1 MATFRVRIELPDR
14 PGALGAVASRIGA
27 VRGDVVSVEI
37 LGRGGGVAV
46 DEFVVELDDADH
58 LPLLLVEI
66 AEVDGVAVQTVQ
78 PVSATLT
85 DQRVDAYHT
94 AAALLGER
102 TPSGVLAALAART
115 RDELDAAWAA
125 IVDGE
130 NHMVIAAAG
139 TPPAPPWLDRA
150 ARQGEEG
157 RGAADDLAWVHLP
170 AWDLTL
176 MVGRPTWPFG
186 ARDRGRLAALAHLA
200 DARWEDL
207 RERDARVSHPS
218 HGALA

>member
-1 MATFRVRIELPDR
+1 MAIFRVRIELPDR

-37 LGRGGGVAV
+37 LGRGEGLAV

-85 DQRVDAYHT
+85 DQRVDAYRT
-94 AAALLGER
+94 AAALLRER
-102 TPSGVLAALAART
+102 TPSGVLGALAART
-115 RDELDAAWAA
+115 RDELEAAWAA

-130 NHMVIAAAG
+130 NHMVIASAG
-139 TPPAPPWLDRA
+139 NPPAPSWLAAA
-150 ARQGEEG
+150 ARQGDHG
-157 RGAADDLAWVHLP
+157 RGVGDDLAWVHLP
-170 AWDLTL
+170 SWDLTL
-176 MVGRPTWPFG
+176 MVGRPTWPIG